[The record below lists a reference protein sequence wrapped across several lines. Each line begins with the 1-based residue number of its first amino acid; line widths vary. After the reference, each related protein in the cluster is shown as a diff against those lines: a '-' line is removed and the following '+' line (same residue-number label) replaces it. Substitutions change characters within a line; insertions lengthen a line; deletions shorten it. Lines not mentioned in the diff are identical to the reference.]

1 MTRQDI
7 PSRPRAAPSRP
18 ASFVHAFDGWGYMM
32 RTTPNAWIHLAATI
46 AILVVGVFLRLPL
59 LNWAVLALAVGLV
72 WVAEFVNTAVEFT
85 VDLAS
90 PEIHPFA
97 KIAKDVA
104 AAGVLTAAGVA
115 VVVGLLVLG
124 PPLLAWIIEVVG

>member
-1 MTRQDI
+1 MSQPDI
-7 PSRPRAAPSRP
+7 PPRPRAAPSRP

-32 RTTPNAWIHLAATI
+32 RTTPNAWIHLAATV
-46 AILVVGVFLRLPL
+46 AILIVGLWLRLSFL
-59 LNWAVLALAVGLV
+59 SWAVLALAVGLV

-115 VVVGLLVLG
+115 VLVGLLVLG
-124 PPLLAWIIEVVG
+124 PPLLAWLLSVLG